1 MPPNKNGTILRASE
15 LIYSRDPREYKEGR
29 AMVARLADH
38 PHLPALRAGL
48 QGDYRSAR
56 AAYDTILARDP
67 RDFTALWA
75 SQVLDYYLGEPQALR
90 ERTARVL
97 AAWSAMTM

>member
-1 MPPNKNGTILRASE
+1 MPPSQQDTVLRASE

-48 QGDYRSAR
+48 EGD
-56 AAYDTILARDP
+56 
-67 RDFTALWA
+67 
-75 SQVLDYYLGEPQALR
+75 
-90 ERTARVL
+90 
-97 AAWSAMTM
+97 